1 MSQADRIAT
10 LEYRV
15 AELEAML
22 ARVTRERDILI
33 RRYENPNPAV
43 HQPAPLQ
50 QPQHQHRPPQQEFEH
65 EQHSRDK
72 ATSGIR
78 LLNARPVPAPA
89 LNGRVALPHNHH
101 DPTASVHVQSTA
113 GEEKTLNDLVIR
125 QYSNAFFFKSD
136 CNFQVSELVAAN
148 RPDEAIN
155 MLQVGTFTFLLLHP
169 QPTSYG
175 HRNLCVSSRANQGM
189 TCLRKFTRCWRS

>member
-33 RRYENPNPAV
+33 RRYENPNPSV

-50 QPQHQHRPPQQEFEH
+50 QPQHQHRPPQQEFEQ
-65 EQHSRDK
+65 EQHSRDQDP
-72 ATSGIR
+72 SGIR
-78 LLNARPVPAPA
+78 LLNARPVPAPV

-101 DPTASVHVQSTA
+101 DPTASVHVQSIA
-113 GEEKTLNDLVIR
+113 GEEKSLNDLVTHNFCDC
-125 QYSNAFFFKSD
+125 YDSESEFF
-136 CNFQVSELVAAN
+136 LVRSVN
-148 RPDEAIN
+148 
-155 MLQVGTFTFLLLHP
+155 LS
-169 QPTSYG
+169 QPTGPMKPS
-175 HRNLCVSSRANQGM
+175 LCFRRVPLHA
-189 TCLRKFTRCWRS
+189 CIL

>member
-43 HQPAPLQ
+43 HQPAQLH
-50 QPQHQHRPPQQEFEH
+50 QPQHHRPPQQEFEH

-72 ATSGIR
+72 APSGIR

-125 QYSNAFFFKSD
+125 QYSSAIFSNLIAVFRSVNSSLPTGPTRPLTCFRWALSRFFSYTH
-136 CNFQVSELVAAN
+136 N
-148 RPDEAIN
+148 P
-155 MLQVGTFTFLLLHP
+155 LHMDTEICASVRG
-169 QPTSYG
+169 Q
-175 HRNLCVSSRANQGM
+175 
-189 TCLRKFTRCWRS
+189 TRE